1 MLADAASRKAVEL
14 DDSLPEAHAA
24 RAFTLVNMYRFSESE
39 PEFRRAFELNPNYAT
54 AHYFYAFGCL
64 APTNR
69 IEQALAEFNTALSL
83 DPLSSIV
90 NANYAVVLME
100 ARRYPESLAVFQK
113 VLERDPNFFPAR
125 YKLSMLY
132 ATMGRYSE
140 AVSEL
145 AKSRF
150 TKPLPVTPDAKG
162 YLQLMMTEEGSDRST
177 SIAAAAALAG
187 ERDQAFQYLDKA
199 YSNGDNALLISI
211 RLPAFD
217 PLRSDPRY
225 ADLMRRLGL
234 PQ

>member
-1 MLADAASRKAVEL
+1 
-14 DDSLPEAHAA
+14 
-24 RAFTLVNMYRFSESE
+24 
-39 PEFRRAFELNPNYAT
+39 
-54 AHYFYAFGCL
+54 
-64 APTNR
+64 
-69 IEQALAEFNTALSL
+69 
-83 DPLSSIV
+83 
-90 NANYAVVLME
+90 ME

-187 ERDQAFQYLDKA
+187 ERDQAFQYLDMA